1 MAPLAMFPGGPAG
14 TGPAAAAA
22 TPAAP
27 APEDGTAPPAPTI
40 EVAAESSAPDPW
52 ALWDGERLFYV
63 GNDGLHRREGEQD
76 TVVDAGESRQYLGL
90 YKLEDGRLLWIKR
103 LTYAQEQ
110 ALAAELPAWMF
121 SHDSDAGVYDLFLAD
136 AQGENAQP
144 LAENVGNL
152 LFVSETQLV
161 CVGMRADRLLLLRL

>member
-1 MAPLAMFPGGPAG
+1 MKRMKRFLILMLALAMLTGCAAG
-14 TGPAAAAA
+14 TAPEEPAA
-22 TPAAP
+22 TPAAPAP

-90 YKLEDGRLLWIKR
+90 YKLEDGGYVADTPGFSTFEIERYR
-103 LTYAQEQ
+103 LTEKGRAMLAQEYRRICAQ
-110 ALAAELPAWMF
+110 AEDYRRIF
-121 SHDSDAGVYDLFLAD
+121 
-136 AQGENAQP
+136 GEEA
-144 LAENVGNL
+144 V
-152 LFVSETQLV
+152 T
-161 CVGMRADRLLLLRL
+161 